1 MGAQFQVDVQVTT
14 HAEQVEA
21 LEKKLESLQSK
32 GINLKVNNIDTSKIS
47 RQMESVGQK
56 ASQSFNKAFSSGTR
70 TSKVDSNSPINFAK
84 MKLEAKKEIKGISK
98 TIQAGLA
105 GSGISERESDKLAQS
120 FVNSQKKG
128 LQAVAKERQKQEI
141 QQRKAYE
148 QQQRQQQK
156 LSNSY
161 WKDYFANQNAK
172 SPNQKALSDY
182 YKQQEKEASAF
193 YKQQQK
199 EADTNLK
206 KQVANVEKLNQN
218 KANIVTAR
226 ANGKTS
232 TLDAL
237 REERKT
243 IKAEQKQLQKEAERY
258 NNIPGYSQ
266 NERAK
271 AIAAK
276 QLGTKSLI
284 DKAWASVQDKDS
296 ASIEKRFNSELAK
309 AKKQLQTSI
318 SKNDY
323 ADSKE
328 ARDYLKYMDNL
339 KASDWKNPLNK
350 LDEVNKKVA
359 TYQSNLQSSHKTN
372 LDNINKEI
380 KAEEENTKQIQKGE
394 EAKARLQRQE
404 KISQLGYENRLKNA
418 HNQEIMDR
426 IQQTRQKY
434 ESQQSQLAKIQQ
446 RATSGEFEARNA
458 KADKFLSRYEG
469 QDSEVLTKARK
480 YASELKSLQSEL
492 QSGVYAS
499 GDKKGLKIIPDDQV
513 KLMDQINE
521 KAKQLQNSFTEISN
535 LESKTLGA
543 GVATRSANNV
553 ASYMENNTRALK
565 KYGSALSEIQQQYRS
580 ATTEMEK
587 SNIDKSFATLKSRIS
602 AEGLTGNSAWSELK
616 RATAQIAQFTGVY
629 GALQNVMFQLPYKA
643 ITAVKDYDAAMTNMQ
658 MATGISNTQAQELMN
673 TYSDMG
679 KQLKVTG
686 VDVATSATEWMKQG
700 KTIEESN
707 KLAQDSIVLSKIG
720 DLSSDDATRTIT
732 AAMKSYDLN
741 ESQVMDFVDQISA
754 IDMASATDVGG
765 LADAFNEV
773 AANANQ
779 AGISTKQLLSYAAV
793 IGETTQEGMSSVG
806 TSLNAIFSRMGNI
819 KLARLKDYQNGGE
832 DLSNVETVLKGVGIS
847 LRDTDGEFRNFG
859 DVLDE
864 TAGRWSEFGT
874 VQQRAVAQAFS
885 GTNHMNDF
893 MVLMQQY
900 SKAQEY
906 MQIADDASGTSMEK
920 YSAYTDS
927 LEGKLEGLKS
937 TFESLSNTV
946 LDSDALKGF
955 VSGGTDVLG
964 LIDKLTNSLGV
975 MGTVAV
981 GAGIFQGKNNS
992 GKSTWD
998 SPHAFFKMTYAA

>member
-1 MGAQFQVDVQVTT
+1 MGVTFQVDVQVTT
-14 HAEQVEA
+14 HAEQINA
-21 LEKKLESLQSK
+21 LEKKLESLQTK
-32 GINLKVNNIDTSKIS
+32 GITLKVNNIDTSKIEQQIQS
-47 RQMESVGQK
+47 LGQK
-56 ASQSFNKAFSSGTR
+56 ASQSLNNAFGSSANNRSAQNAAKQYTQAVQKQLNTNKLKYNIDTGKYAAASSRMSKQLGAYGTQD
-70 TSKVDSNSPINFAK
+70 TAN
-84 MKLEAKKEIKGISK
+84 
-98 TIQAGLA
+98 IQKATAALA
-105 GSGISERESDKLAQS
+105 SYNQALDKLQNHYNGSNVLGKQQLQQTFQDMTKAGDT
-120 FVNSQKKG
+120 FKNTLSQIRD
-128 LQAVAKERQKQEI
+128 E
-141 QQRKAYE
+141 
-148 QQQRQQQK
+148 
-156 LSNSY
+156 SS
-161 WKDYFANQNAK
+161 
-172 SPNQKALSDY
+172 KALSPTV
-182 YKQQEKEASAF
+182 AS
-193 YKQQQK
+193 
-199 EADTNLK
+199 
-206 KQVANVEKLNQN
+206 
-218 KANIVTAR
+218 
-226 ANGKTS
+226 
-232 TLDAL
+232 
-237 REERKT
+237 
-243 IKAEQKQLQKEAERY
+243 
-258 NNIPGYSQ
+258 
-266 NERAK
+266 
-271 AIAAK
+271 
-276 QLGTKSLI
+276 
-284 DKAWASVQDKDS
+284 
-296 ASIEKRFNSELAK
+296 
-309 AKKQLQTSI
+309 
-318 SKNDY
+318 
-323 ADSKE
+323 
-328 ARDYLKYMDNL
+328 
-339 KASDWKNPLNK
+339 
-350 LDEVNKKVA
+350 
-359 TYQSNLQSSHKTN
+359 
-372 LDNINKEI
+372 
-380 KAEEENTKQIQKGE
+380 
-394 EAKARLQRQE
+394 
-404 KISQLGYENRLKNA
+404 
-418 HNQEIMDR
+418 
-426 IQQTRQKY
+426 
-434 ESQQSQLAKIQQ
+434 
-446 RATSGEFEARNA
+446 TSGNKVVEYMNA
-458 KADKFLSRYEG
+458 NSRA
-469 QDSEVLTKARK
+469 V
-480 YASELKSLQSEL
+480 
-492 QSGVYAS
+492 
-499 GDKKGLKIIPDDQV
+499 
-513 KLMDQINE
+513 
-521 KAKQLQNSFTEISN
+521 
-535 LESKTLGA
+535 
-543 GVATRSANNV
+543 
-553 ASYMENNTRALK
+553 K
-565 KYGSALSEIQQQYRS
+565 KYGASLKTLEQQYRS
-580 ATTEMEK
+580 MTTIEEK
-587 SNIDKSFATLKSRIS
+587 ANYDKVFANLKSRID
-602 AEGLTGNSAWSELK
+602 AEGLSGNSWFGELK
-616 RATAQIAQFTGVY
+616 RATGQIAQFAGVY
-629 GALQNVMFQLPYKA
+629 GMLQNTVMQIPYKA

-819 KLARLKDYQNGGE
+819 KLSRLKDYQNGGE
-832 DLSNVETVLKGVGIS
+832 DLSNVETVLRGVGIS

-937 TFESLSNTV
+937 TFESLSSTV

-955 VSGGTDVLG
+955 VSGGTEVLG

>member
-1 MGAQFQVDVQVTT
+1 MGAQFQVDVNVVT
-14 HAEQVEA
+14 HGAEKVNE
-21 LEKKLESLQSK
+21 LEQKLSKMQNKSVDIKFNVQGQNQINNIIQQLQNVQRQ
-32 GINLKVNNIDTSKIS
+32 GINLNLNNNNMARSAQNAARQYTQNFQRQINSSKLKYNIDTGKYAAASS
-47 RQMESVGQK
+47 RMS
-56 ASQSFNKAFSSGTR
+56 
-70 TSKVDSNSPINFAK
+70 
-84 MKLEAKKEIKGISK
+84 
-98 TIQAGLA
+98 
-105 GSGISERESDKLAQS
+105 
-120 FVNSQKKG
+120 
-128 LQAVAKERQKQEI
+128 
-141 QQRKAYE
+141 
-148 QQQRQQQK
+148 
-156 LSNSY
+156 
-161 WKDYFANQNAK
+161 
-172 SPNQKALSDY
+172 
-182 YKQQEKEASAF
+182 
-193 YKQQQK
+193 
-199 EADTNLK
+199 
-206 KQVANVEKLNQN
+206 
-218 KANIVTAR
+218 
-226 ANGKTS
+226 
-232 TLDAL
+232 
-237 REERKT
+237 
-243 IKAEQKQLQKEAERY
+243 
-258 NNIPGYSQ
+258 
-266 NERAK
+266 
-271 AIAAK
+271 K
-276 QLGTKSLI
+276 QLGAYGTQDTANIQKATAALASYNQAL
-284 DKAWASVQDKDS
+284 DKLQNHYNGSNV
-296 ASIEKRFNSELAK
+296 LG
-309 AKKQLQTSI
+309 KKQLQQTFKDMTKAGDTFKNTLSQI
-318 SKNDY
+318 RDESSK
-323 ADSKE
+323 ALS
-328 ARDYLKYMDNL
+328 
-339 KASDWKNPLNK
+339 PT
-350 LDEVNKKVA
+350 VA
-359 TYQSNLQSSHKTN
+359 N
-372 LDNINKEI
+372 
-380 KAEEENTKQIQKGE
+380 
-394 EAKARLQRQE
+394 
-404 KISQLGYENRLKNA
+404 
-418 HNQEIMDR
+418 
-426 IQQTRQKY
+426 
-434 ESQQSQLAKIQQ
+434 
-446 RATSGEFEARNA
+446 TSGNKVVEYMNA
-458 KADKFLSRYEG
+458 NSRA
-469 QDSEVLTKARK
+469 V
-480 YASELKSLQSEL
+480 
-492 QSGVYAS
+492 
-499 GDKKGLKIIPDDQV
+499 
-513 KLMDQINE
+513 
-521 KAKQLQNSFTEISN
+521 
-535 LESKTLGA
+535 
-543 GVATRSANNV
+543 
-553 ASYMENNTRALK
+553 K
-565 KYGSALSEIQQQYRS
+565 KYGASLKTLEQQYRS
-580 ATTEMEK
+580 MTTIEEK
-587 SNIDKSFATLKSRIS
+587 ANYDKVFANLKSRID
-602 AEGLTGNSAWSELK
+602 AEGLSGNSWFGELK
-616 RATAQIAQFTGVY
+616 RATGQIAQFAGVY
-629 GALQNVMFQLPYKA
+629 GMLQNTVIQIPYKA

-819 KLARLKDYQNGGE
+819 KLSRLKDYQNGGE

-847 LRDTDGEFRNFG
+847 LRDADGEFRNFG

-955 VSGGTDVLG
+955 VSGGTEVLG

>member
-1 MGAQFQVDVQVTT
+1 MGAQFQVDVNVVT
-14 HAEQVEA
+14 HGAEKVNE
-21 LEKKLESLQSK
+21 LEQKLSKMQNKSVDIKFNVQGQNQINNIIQQLQNVQRQ
-32 GINLKVNNIDTSKIS
+32 GINLNLNNNNMARSAQNAARQYTQNFQRQINSSKLRYNIDTGKYAAASS
-47 RQMESVGQK
+47 RMS
-56 ASQSFNKAFSSGTR
+56 
-70 TSKVDSNSPINFAK
+70 
-84 MKLEAKKEIKGISK
+84 
-98 TIQAGLA
+98 
-105 GSGISERESDKLAQS
+105 
-120 FVNSQKKG
+120 
-128 LQAVAKERQKQEI
+128 
-141 QQRKAYE
+141 
-148 QQQRQQQK
+148 
-156 LSNSY
+156 
-161 WKDYFANQNAK
+161 
-172 SPNQKALSDY
+172 
-182 YKQQEKEASAF
+182 
-193 YKQQQK
+193 
-199 EADTNLK
+199 
-206 KQVANVEKLNQN
+206 
-218 KANIVTAR
+218 
-226 ANGKTS
+226 
-232 TLDAL
+232 
-237 REERKT
+237 
-243 IKAEQKQLQKEAERY
+243 
-258 NNIPGYSQ
+258 
-266 NERAK
+266 
-271 AIAAK
+271 K
-276 QLGTKSLI
+276 QLGAYGTQDTANIQKATAALASYNQAL
-284 DKAWASVQDKDS
+284 DKLQNHYNGSNV
-296 ASIEKRFNSELAK
+296 LG
-309 AKKQLQTSI
+309 KKQLQ
-318 SKNDY
+318 
-323 ADSKE
+323 
-328 ARDYLKYMDNL
+328 
-339 KASDWKNPLNK
+339 
-350 LDEVNKKVA
+350 
-359 TYQSNLQSSHKTN
+359 
-372 LDNINKEI
+372 
-380 KAEEENTKQIQKGE
+380 
-394 EAKARLQRQE
+394 
-404 KISQLGYENRLKNA
+404 
-418 HNQEIMDR
+418 
-426 IQQTRQKY
+426 QT
-434 ESQQSQLAKIQQ
+434 
-446 RATSGEFEARNA
+446 F
-458 KADKFLSRYEG
+458 
-469 QDSEVLTKARK
+469 QDMTKAGDTFKNTLSQIRDESSK
-480 YASELKSLQSEL
+480 ALSPSIAS
-492 QSGVYAS
+492 AS
-499 GDKKGLKIIPDDQV
+499 GNKV
-513 KLMDQINE
+513 VEYMN
-521 KAKQLQNSFTEISN
+521 ANS
-535 LESKTLGA
+535 
-543 GVATRSANNV
+543 
-553 ASYMENNTRALK
+553 RAVK
-565 KYGSALSEIQQQYRS
+565 KYGASLKTLEQQYRS
-580 ATTEMEK
+580 MTTIEEK
-587 SNIDKSFATLKSRIS
+587 ANYDKVFANLKSRID
-602 AEGLTGNSAWSELK
+602 AEGLSGNSWFGELK
-616 RATAQIAQFTGVY
+616 RATGQIAQFAGVY
-629 GALQNVMFQLPYKA
+629 GMLQNTVMQIPYKA

-819 KLARLKDYQNGGE
+819 KLSRLKDYQNGGE
-832 DLSNVETVLKGVGIS
+832 DLSNVETVLRGVGIS

-937 TFESLSNTV
+937 TFESLSSTV

-955 VSGGTDVLG
+955 VSGGTEVLG

>member
-1 MGAQFQVDVQVTT
+1 MGAQFQVDVNVVT
-14 HAEQVEA
+14 HGAEKVNE
-21 LEKKLESLQSK
+21 LEQKLSKMQNKSVDIKFNVQGQNQINNIIQQLQNVQRQ
-32 GINLKVNNIDTSKIS
+32 GINLNLNNNNMARSAQNAARQYTQNFQRQINSSKLKYNIDTGKYAAASS
-47 RQMESVGQK
+47 RMS
-56 ASQSFNKAFSSGTR
+56 
-70 TSKVDSNSPINFAK
+70 
-84 MKLEAKKEIKGISK
+84 
-98 TIQAGLA
+98 
-105 GSGISERESDKLAQS
+105 
-120 FVNSQKKG
+120 
-128 LQAVAKERQKQEI
+128 
-141 QQRKAYE
+141 
-148 QQQRQQQK
+148 
-156 LSNSY
+156 
-161 WKDYFANQNAK
+161 
-172 SPNQKALSDY
+172 
-182 YKQQEKEASAF
+182 
-193 YKQQQK
+193 
-199 EADTNLK
+199 
-206 KQVANVEKLNQN
+206 
-218 KANIVTAR
+218 
-226 ANGKTS
+226 
-232 TLDAL
+232 
-237 REERKT
+237 
-243 IKAEQKQLQKEAERY
+243 
-258 NNIPGYSQ
+258 
-266 NERAK
+266 
-271 AIAAK
+271 K
-276 QLGTKSLI
+276 QLGAYGTQDTANIQKATVALASYNQAL
-284 DKAWASVQDKDS
+284 DKLQNHYNGSNV
-296 ASIEKRFNSELAK
+296 LG
-309 AKKQLQTSI
+309 KKQLQQTFQDMTKAGDTFKNTLSQI
-318 SKNDY
+318 RDESSK
-323 ADSKE
+323 ALS
-328 ARDYLKYMDNL
+328 
-339 KASDWKNPLNK
+339 PT
-350 LDEVNKKVA
+350 VA
-359 TYQSNLQSSHKTN
+359 N
-372 LDNINKEI
+372 
-380 KAEEENTKQIQKGE
+380 
-394 EAKARLQRQE
+394 
-404 KISQLGYENRLKNA
+404 
-418 HNQEIMDR
+418 
-426 IQQTRQKY
+426 
-434 ESQQSQLAKIQQ
+434 
-446 RATSGEFEARNA
+446 TSGNKVVEYMNA
-458 KADKFLSRYEG
+458 NSRA
-469 QDSEVLTKARK
+469 V
-480 YASELKSLQSEL
+480 
-492 QSGVYAS
+492 
-499 GDKKGLKIIPDDQV
+499 
-513 KLMDQINE
+513 
-521 KAKQLQNSFTEISN
+521 
-535 LESKTLGA
+535 
-543 GVATRSANNV
+543 
-553 ASYMENNTRALK
+553 K
-565 KYGSALSEIQQQYRS
+565 KYGASLKTLEQQYRS
-580 ATTEMEK
+580 MTTVEEK
-587 SNIDKSFATLKSRIS
+587 ANYDKTFANLKSRID
-602 AEGLTGNSAWSELK
+602 AEGLSGNSWFGELK
-616 RATAQIAQFTGVY
+616 RATGQIAQFAGVY
-629 GALQNVMFQLPYKA
+629 GMLQNTVMQIPYKA

-819 KLARLKDYQNGGE
+819 KLSRLKDYQNGGE
-832 DLSNVETVLKGVGIS
+832 DLSNVETVLRGVGIS
-847 LRDTDGEFRNFG
+847 LRDTDGEFRDFG

-864 TAGRWSEFGT
+864 TASRWSEFGT

-955 VSGGTDVLG
+955 VSGGTEVLG

>member
-1 MGAQFQVDVQVTT
+1 MGAQFQVDVNVVT
-14 HAEQVEA
+14 HGAEKVNE
-21 LEKKLESLQSK
+21 LEQKLSKMQNKSVDIKFNVQGQNQINNIIQQLQNVQRQ
-32 GINLKVNNIDTSKIS
+32 GINLNLNNNNMARSAQNAARQYTQNFQRQINSSKLKYNIDTGKYAAASS
-47 RQMESVGQK
+47 RMS
-56 ASQSFNKAFSSGTR
+56 
-70 TSKVDSNSPINFAK
+70 
-84 MKLEAKKEIKGISK
+84 
-98 TIQAGLA
+98 
-105 GSGISERESDKLAQS
+105 
-120 FVNSQKKG
+120 
-128 LQAVAKERQKQEI
+128 
-141 QQRKAYE
+141 
-148 QQQRQQQK
+148 
-156 LSNSY
+156 
-161 WKDYFANQNAK
+161 
-172 SPNQKALSDY
+172 
-182 YKQQEKEASAF
+182 
-193 YKQQQK
+193 
-199 EADTNLK
+199 
-206 KQVANVEKLNQN
+206 
-218 KANIVTAR
+218 
-226 ANGKTS
+226 
-232 TLDAL
+232 
-237 REERKT
+237 
-243 IKAEQKQLQKEAERY
+243 
-258 NNIPGYSQ
+258 
-266 NERAK
+266 
-271 AIAAK
+271 K
-276 QLGTKSLI
+276 QLGAYGTQDTANIQKATTALASYNQAL
-284 DKAWASVQDKDS
+284 DKLQNHYNGSNV
-296 ASIEKRFNSELAK
+296 LG
-309 AKKQLQTSI
+309 KKQLQQTFQDMTKAGDTFKNTLSQIRDESSKALSPTVTS
-318 SKNDY
+318 
-323 ADSKE
+323 
-328 ARDYLKYMDNL
+328 
-339 KASDWKNPLNK
+339 
-350 LDEVNKKVA
+350 
-359 TYQSNLQSSHKTN
+359 
-372 LDNINKEI
+372 
-380 KAEEENTKQIQKGE
+380 
-394 EAKARLQRQE
+394 
-404 KISQLGYENRLKNA
+404 
-418 HNQEIMDR
+418 
-426 IQQTRQKY
+426 
-434 ESQQSQLAKIQQ
+434 
-446 RATSGEFEARNA
+446 TSGNKVVEYMNA
-458 KADKFLSRYEG
+458 NSRA
-469 QDSEVLTKARK
+469 V
-480 YASELKSLQSEL
+480 
-492 QSGVYAS
+492 
-499 GDKKGLKIIPDDQV
+499 
-513 KLMDQINE
+513 
-521 KAKQLQNSFTEISN
+521 
-535 LESKTLGA
+535 
-543 GVATRSANNV
+543 
-553 ASYMENNTRALK
+553 K
-565 KYGSALSEIQQQYRS
+565 KYGASLKTLEQQYRS
-580 ATTEMEK
+580 MTTIEEK
-587 SNIDKSFATLKSRIS
+587 ANYDKVFANLKSRID
-602 AEGLTGNSAWSELK
+602 AEGLSGNSWFGELK
-616 RATAQIAQFTGVY
+616 RATGQIAQFAGVY
-629 GALQNVMFQLPYKA
+629 GMLQNTVMQIPYKA

-819 KLARLKDYQNGGE
+819 KLSRLKDYQNGGE
-832 DLSNVETVLKGVGIS
+832 DLSNVETVLRGVGIS

-937 TFESLSNTV
+937 TFESLSSTV

-955 VSGGTDVLG
+955 VSGGTEVLG

>member
-1 MGAQFQVDVQVTT
+1 MGAQFQVDVNVVT
-14 HAEQVEA
+14 HGAEKVNE
-21 LEKKLESLQSK
+21 LEQKLSKMQNKSVDIKFNVQGQNQINNIIQQLQNVQRQ
-32 GINLKVNNIDTSKIS
+32 GINLNLNNNNMARSAQNAARQYTQNFQRQINSSKLKYNIDTGKYAAASS
-47 RQMESVGQK
+47 RMS
-56 ASQSFNKAFSSGTR
+56 
-70 TSKVDSNSPINFAK
+70 
-84 MKLEAKKEIKGISK
+84 
-98 TIQAGLA
+98 
-105 GSGISERESDKLAQS
+105 
-120 FVNSQKKG
+120 
-128 LQAVAKERQKQEI
+128 
-141 QQRKAYE
+141 
-148 QQQRQQQK
+148 
-156 LSNSY
+156 
-161 WKDYFANQNAK
+161 
-172 SPNQKALSDY
+172 
-182 YKQQEKEASAF
+182 
-193 YKQQQK
+193 
-199 EADTNLK
+199 
-206 KQVANVEKLNQN
+206 
-218 KANIVTAR
+218 
-226 ANGKTS
+226 
-232 TLDAL
+232 
-237 REERKT
+237 
-243 IKAEQKQLQKEAERY
+243 
-258 NNIPGYSQ
+258 
-266 NERAK
+266 
-271 AIAAK
+271 K
-276 QLGTKSLI
+276 QLGAYGTQDTANIQKATAALASYNQAL
-284 DKAWASVQDKDS
+284 DKLQNHYNGSNV
-296 ASIEKRFNSELAK
+296 LG
-309 AKKQLQTSI
+309 KKQLQ
-318 SKNDY
+318 
-323 ADSKE
+323 
-328 ARDYLKYMDNL
+328 
-339 KASDWKNPLNK
+339 
-350 LDEVNKKVA
+350 
-359 TYQSNLQSSHKTN
+359 
-372 LDNINKEI
+372 
-380 KAEEENTKQIQKGE
+380 
-394 EAKARLQRQE
+394 
-404 KISQLGYENRLKNA
+404 
-418 HNQEIMDR
+418 
-426 IQQTRQKY
+426 QT
-434 ESQQSQLAKIQQ
+434 
-446 RATSGEFEARNA
+446 F
-458 KADKFLSRYEG
+458 
-469 QDSEVLTKARK
+469 QDMTKAGDTFKNTLSQIRDESSK
-480 YASELKSLQSEL
+480 ALSPTVAS
-492 QSGVYAS
+492 AS
-499 GDKKGLKIIPDDQV
+499 GNKV
-513 KLMDQINE
+513 VEYMN
-521 KAKQLQNSFTEISN
+521 ANS
-535 LESKTLGA
+535 
-543 GVATRSANNV
+543 
-553 ASYMENNTRALK
+553 RAVK
-565 KYGSALSEIQQQYRS
+565 KYGASLKTLEQQYRS
-580 ATTEMEK
+580 MTTIEEK
-587 SNIDKSFATLKSRIS
+587 ANYDKVFANLKSRIS
-602 AEGLTGNSAWSELK
+602 AEGLSGNSWFGELK
-616 RATAQIAQFTGVY
+616 RATGQIAQFAGVY
-629 GALQNVMFQLPYKA
+629 GMLQNTVMQIPYKA

-720 DLSSDDATRTIT
+720 NLSSDDATRTIT

-819 KLARLKDYQNGGE
+819 KLSRLKDYQNGGE
-832 DLSNVETVLKGVGIS
+832 DLSNVETVLRGVGIS

-893 MVLMQQY
+893 MVLMQLY

-937 TFESLSNTV
+937 TFESLSSTV

-955 VSGGTDVLG
+955 VSGGTEVLG

>member
-1 MGAQFQVDVQVTT
+1 MGAQFQVDVNVVT
-14 HAEQVEA
+14 HGAEKVNE
-21 LEKKLESLQSK
+21 LEQKLSKMQNKSVDIKFNVQGQNQINNIIQQLQNVQRQ
-32 GINLKVNNIDTSKIS
+32 GINLNLNNNNMARSAQNAARQYTQNFQRQINSSKLRYNIDTGKYAAASSRMSKQLGAYGTQDTANI
-47 RQMESVGQK
+47 QK
-56 ASQSFNKAFSSGTR
+56 ATAALASYN
-70 TSKVDSNSPINFAK
+70 
-84 MKLEAKKEIKGISK
+84 
-98 TIQAGLA
+98 QAL
-105 GSGISERESDKLAQS
+105 DKLQNHYNGSNVLGKQQLQQTFQDMTKAGDT
-120 FVNSQKKG
+120 FKNTLSQIRD
-128 LQAVAKERQKQEI
+128 E
-141 QQRKAYE
+141 
-148 QQQRQQQK
+148 
-156 LSNSY
+156 SS
-161 WKDYFANQNAK
+161 
-172 SPNQKALSDY
+172 KALSPTV
-182 YKQQEKEASAF
+182 AS
-193 YKQQQK
+193 
-199 EADTNLK
+199 
-206 KQVANVEKLNQN
+206 
-218 KANIVTAR
+218 
-226 ANGKTS
+226 
-232 TLDAL
+232 
-237 REERKT
+237 
-243 IKAEQKQLQKEAERY
+243 
-258 NNIPGYSQ
+258 
-266 NERAK
+266 
-271 AIAAK
+271 
-276 QLGTKSLI
+276 
-284 DKAWASVQDKDS
+284 
-296 ASIEKRFNSELAK
+296 
-309 AKKQLQTSI
+309 
-318 SKNDY
+318 
-323 ADSKE
+323 
-328 ARDYLKYMDNL
+328 
-339 KASDWKNPLNK
+339 
-350 LDEVNKKVA
+350 
-359 TYQSNLQSSHKTN
+359 
-372 LDNINKEI
+372 
-380 KAEEENTKQIQKGE
+380 
-394 EAKARLQRQE
+394 
-404 KISQLGYENRLKNA
+404 
-418 HNQEIMDR
+418 
-426 IQQTRQKY
+426 
-434 ESQQSQLAKIQQ
+434 
-446 RATSGEFEARNA
+446 TSGNKVVEYMNA
-458 KADKFLSRYEG
+458 NSRA
-469 QDSEVLTKARK
+469 V
-480 YASELKSLQSEL
+480 
-492 QSGVYAS
+492 
-499 GDKKGLKIIPDDQV
+499 
-513 KLMDQINE
+513 
-521 KAKQLQNSFTEISN
+521 
-535 LESKTLGA
+535 
-543 GVATRSANNV
+543 
-553 ASYMENNTRALK
+553 K
-565 KYGSALSEIQQQYRS
+565 KYGASLKTLEQQYRS
-580 ATTEMEK
+580 MTTIEEK
-587 SNIDKSFATLKSRIS
+587 ANYDKVFANLKSRID
-602 AEGLTGNSAWSELK
+602 AEGLSGNSWFGELK
-616 RATAQIAQFTGVY
+616 RATGQIAQFAGVY
-629 GALQNVMFQLPYKA
+629 GMLQNTVMQIPYKA

-819 KLARLKDYQNGGE
+819 KLSRLKDYQNGGE
-832 DLSNVETVLKGVGIS
+832 DLSNVETVLRGVGIS

-906 MQIADDASGTSMEK
+906 MQIANDASGTSMEK

-927 LEGKLEGLKS
+927 LEGKFEGLKS
-937 TFESLSNTV
+937 TFESLSSTV

-955 VSGGTDVLG
+955 VSGGTEVLG

>member
-1 MGAQFQVDVQVTT
+1 MGVQFQVDVNVTT
-14 HAEQVEA
+14 HGAEKVNE
-21 LEKKLESLQSK
+21 LEQKLNSLQSK
-32 GINLKVNNIDTSKIS
+32 GADIKINVEGLDKINTSNIN
-47 RQMESVGQK
+47 RQMQNAGKQ
-56 ASQSFNKAFSSGTR
+56 ASQNFNKSFVSNIG
-70 TSKVDSNSPINFAK
+70 SKKTKINNVVNFAK
-84 MKLEAKKEIKGISK
+84 L
-98 TIQAGLA
+98 
-105 GSGISERESDKLAQS
+105 
-120 FVNSQKKG
+120 
-128 LQAVAKERQKQEI
+128 
-141 QQRKAYE
+141 
-148 QQQRQQQK
+148 QQQANK
-156 LSNSY
+156 EVKNLSNGI
-161 WKDYFANQNAK
+161 QNG
-172 SPNQKALSDY
+172 LGID
-182 YKQQEKEASAF
+182 EKEADKIA
-193 YKQQQK
+193 KQYINVSKKSVSVARREQRKLQAQQVRQAQQDAK
-199 EADTNLK
+199 NNLA
-206 KQVANVEKLNQN
+206 QQLSNVERLNKN
-218 KANIVTAR
+218 KADIIVAR
-226 ANGKTS
+226 ANGKSATVE
-232 TLDAL
+232 AL
-237 REERKT
+237 REERKQ
-243 IKAEQKQLQKEAERY
+243 IRAEQKQLQKDARKISKASGY
-258 NNIPGYSQ
+258 SIPGFSSQ
-266 NERAK
+266 ERAK
-271 AIAAK
+271 AIEAK
-276 QLGTKSLI
+276 QLATKSLV
-284 DKAWASVQDKDS
+284 DKAWASVNDKNS
-296 ASIEKRFNSELAK
+296 EVVTKRFDSELSK
-309 AKKQLQTSI
+309 AKKSLQS
-318 SKNDY
+318 SLNKYDY
-323 ADSKE
+323 ADADKIKE
-328 ARDYLKYMDNL
+328 SQKLIASMGNM
-339 KASDWKNPLNK
+339 KASDYEKPLEKIAQITKQTQDLGRSLQNTH
-350 LDEVNKKVA
+350 KV
-359 TYQSNLQSSHKTN
+359 N
-372 LDNINKEI
+372 LDGINKEI
-380 KAEEENTKQIQKGE
+380 KAEEQNIAQTR
-394 EAKARLQRQE
+394 KAEQSRNQSQVQQ

-418 HNQEIMDR
+418 HNQEIMNR

-434 ESQQSQLAKIQQ
+434 ESQQPQLAKIQQ
-446 RATSGEFEARNA
+446 RDTSGEFEARNA
-458 KADKFLSRYEG
+458 KADKFLSRYKG

-492 QSGVYAS
+492 QSCVYSS

-513 KLMDQINE
+513 RLMNQINE

-543 GVATRSANNV
+543 GVATKSANNV

-565 KYGSALSEIQQQYRS
+565 KYGSALTEIQQQYRS

-587 SNIDKSFATLKSRIS
+587 SNIDKSFAVLKSRIS
-602 AEGLTGNSAWSELK
+602 AEGLSGNSWIGELK
-616 RATAQIAQFTGVY
+616 RATGQIAQFAGVY
-629 GALQNVMFQLPYKA
+629 GMLQNTVMQLPYKT
-643 ITAVKDYDAAMTNMQ
+643 ISAVKDYDSAMTNMQ

-765 LADAFNEV
+765 LANAFNEV

-819 KLARLKDYQNGGE
+819 KLSRLKDYQNGGE
-832 DLSNVETVLKGVGIS
+832 DLSNVETVLRGVGIS

-859 DVLDE
+859 DVLDD
-864 TAGRWSEFGT
+864 TAARWSDFGT

-920 YSAYTDS
+920 YGAYTDS
-927 LEGKLEGLKS
+927 LEGKLEGLES

-946 LDSDALKGF
+946 VNSDFLKGTIDT
-955 VSGGTDVLG
+955 GTQALE
-964 LIDKLTNSLGV
+964 IFDKVTNSLGV
-975 MGTVAV
+975 INTAAIGL
-981 GAGIFQGKNNS
+981 GIFQGKNNS
-992 GKSTWD
+992 GESTWD
-998 SPHAFFKMTYAA
+998 SPHAFFKTIYAA

>member
-1 MGAQFQVDVQVTT
+1 MGVPFQVDVNVVT
-14 HAEQVEA
+14 HGAEKVNE
-21 LEKKLESLQSK
+21 LEQKLSKMQNKSVDIKFNVQGQNQINNIIQQLQNVQRQ
-32 GINLKVNNIDTSKIS
+32 GINLNLNNNNMARSAQNAARQYAQNFQRQINSSKLKYNIDTGKYAAASS
-47 RQMESVGQK
+47 RMS
-56 ASQSFNKAFSSGTR
+56 
-70 TSKVDSNSPINFAK
+70 
-84 MKLEAKKEIKGISK
+84 
-98 TIQAGLA
+98 
-105 GSGISERESDKLAQS
+105 
-120 FVNSQKKG
+120 
-128 LQAVAKERQKQEI
+128 
-141 QQRKAYE
+141 
-148 QQQRQQQK
+148 
-156 LSNSY
+156 
-161 WKDYFANQNAK
+161 
-172 SPNQKALSDY
+172 
-182 YKQQEKEASAF
+182 
-193 YKQQQK
+193 
-199 EADTNLK
+199 
-206 KQVANVEKLNQN
+206 
-218 KANIVTAR
+218 
-226 ANGKTS
+226 
-232 TLDAL
+232 
-237 REERKT
+237 
-243 IKAEQKQLQKEAERY
+243 
-258 NNIPGYSQ
+258 
-266 NERAK
+266 
-271 AIAAK
+271 K
-276 QLGTKSLI
+276 QLGAYGTQDTANIQKATAALASYNQAL
-284 DKAWASVQDKDS
+284 DKLQNHYNGSNV
-296 ASIEKRFNSELAK
+296 LG
-309 AKKQLQTSI
+309 KKQLQ
-318 SKNDY
+318 
-323 ADSKE
+323 
-328 ARDYLKYMDNL
+328 
-339 KASDWKNPLNK
+339 
-350 LDEVNKKVA
+350 
-359 TYQSNLQSSHKTN
+359 
-372 LDNINKEI
+372 
-380 KAEEENTKQIQKGE
+380 
-394 EAKARLQRQE
+394 
-404 KISQLGYENRLKNA
+404 
-418 HNQEIMDR
+418 
-426 IQQTRQKY
+426 QT
-434 ESQQSQLAKIQQ
+434 
-446 RATSGEFEARNA
+446 F
-458 KADKFLSRYEG
+458 
-469 QDSEVLTKARK
+469 QDITKAGDTFKNTLSQIRDESSK
-480 YASELKSLQSEL
+480 ALSPTVAS
-492 QSGVYAS
+492 AS
-499 GDKKGLKIIPDDQV
+499 GNKV
-513 KLMDQINE
+513 VEYMN
-521 KAKQLQNSFTEISN
+521 ANS
-535 LESKTLGA
+535 
-543 GVATRSANNV
+543 
-553 ASYMENNTRALK
+553 RAVK
-565 KYGSALSEIQQQYRS
+565 KYGASLKTLEQQYRS
-580 ATTEMEK
+580 MTTIEEK
-587 SNIDKSFATLKSRIS
+587 ANYDKVFANLKSRIS
-602 AEGLTGNSAWSELK
+602 AEGLSGNSWFGELK
-616 RATAQIAQFTGVY
+616 RATGQIAQFAGVY
-629 GALQNVMFQLPYKA
+629 GMLQNTVMQIPYKA

-819 KLARLKDYQNGGE
+819 KLSRLKDYQNGGE
-832 DLSNVETVLKGVGIS
+832 DLSNVETVLRGVGIS

-937 TFESLSNTV
+937 TFESLSSTV

-955 VSGGTDVLG
+955 VSGGTEVLG

>member
-1 MGAQFQVDVQVTT
+1 MGAQFQVDVNVVT
-14 HAEQVEA
+14 HGAEKVNE
-21 LEKKLESLQSK
+21 LEQKLSKMQNKSVDIKFNVQGQNQINNIIQQLQNVQRQ
-32 GINLKVNNIDTSKIS
+32 GINLNLNNNNMARSAQNAARQYTQNFQRQINSSKLRYNIDTGKYAAASSRMSKQLGAYGTQDTANI
-47 RQMESVGQK
+47 QK
-56 ASQSFNKAFSSGTR
+56 ATAALASYN
-70 TSKVDSNSPINFAK
+70 
-84 MKLEAKKEIKGISK
+84 
-98 TIQAGLA
+98 QAL
-105 GSGISERESDKLAQS
+105 DKLQNHYNGSNVLGKQQLQQTFQDMTKAGDT
-120 FVNSQKKG
+120 FKNTLSQIRD
-128 LQAVAKERQKQEI
+128 E
-141 QQRKAYE
+141 
-148 QQQRQQQK
+148 
-156 LSNSY
+156 SS
-161 WKDYFANQNAK
+161 
-172 SPNQKALSDY
+172 KALSP
-182 YKQQEKEASAF
+182 
-193 YKQQQK
+193 
-199 EADTNLK
+199 T
-206 KQVANVEKLNQN
+206 
-218 KANIVTAR
+218 
-226 ANGKTS
+226 
-232 TLDAL
+232 
-237 REERKT
+237 
-243 IKAEQKQLQKEAERY
+243 
-258 NNIPGYSQ
+258 
-266 NERAK
+266 
-271 AIAAK
+271 
-276 QLGTKSLI
+276 
-284 DKAWASVQDKDS
+284 
-296 ASIEKRFNSELAK
+296 
-309 AKKQLQTSI
+309 
-318 SKNDY
+318 
-323 ADSKE
+323 
-328 ARDYLKYMDNL
+328 
-339 KASDWKNPLNK
+339 
-350 LDEVNKKVA
+350 VA
-359 TYQSNLQSSHKTN
+359 T
-372 LDNINKEI
+372 
-380 KAEEENTKQIQKGE
+380 
-394 EAKARLQRQE
+394 
-404 KISQLGYENRLKNA
+404 
-418 HNQEIMDR
+418 
-426 IQQTRQKY
+426 
-434 ESQQSQLAKIQQ
+434 
-446 RATSGEFEARNA
+446 TSGNKVVEYMNA
-458 KADKFLSRYEG
+458 NSRA
-469 QDSEVLTKARK
+469 V
-480 YASELKSLQSEL
+480 
-492 QSGVYAS
+492 
-499 GDKKGLKIIPDDQV
+499 
-513 KLMDQINE
+513 
-521 KAKQLQNSFTEISN
+521 
-535 LESKTLGA
+535 
-543 GVATRSANNV
+543 
-553 ASYMENNTRALK
+553 K
-565 KYGSALSEIQQQYRS
+565 KYGASLKTLEQQYRS
-580 ATTEMEK
+580 MTTIEEK
-587 SNIDKSFATLKSRIS
+587 ANYDKVFANLKSRID
-602 AEGLTGNSAWSELK
+602 AEGLSGNSWFGELK
-616 RATAQIAQFTGVY
+616 RATGQIAQFAGVY
-629 GALQNVMFQLPYKA
+629 GMLQNTVMQIPYKA

-819 KLARLKDYQNGGE
+819 KLSRLKDYQNGGE
-832 DLSNVETVLKGVGIS
+832 DLSNVETVLRGVGIS

-937 TFESLSNTV
+937 TFESLSSTV

-955 VSGGTDVLG
+955 VSGGTEVLG

>member
-1 MGAQFQVDVQVTT
+1 MGAQFQVDVNVVT
-14 HAEQVEA
+14 HGAEKVNE
-21 LEKKLESLQSK
+21 LEQKLSKMQNKSVDIKFNVQGQNQINNIIQQLQNVQRQ
-32 GINLKVNNIDTSKIS
+32 GINLNLNNNNMARSAQNAARQYTQNFQRQINSSKLKYNIDTGKYAAASSKMS
-47 RQMESVGQK
+47 
-56 ASQSFNKAFSSGTR
+56 
-70 TSKVDSNSPINFAK
+70 
-84 MKLEAKKEIKGISK
+84 
-98 TIQAGLA
+98 
-105 GSGISERESDKLAQS
+105 
-120 FVNSQKKG
+120 
-128 LQAVAKERQKQEI
+128 
-141 QQRKAYE
+141 
-148 QQQRQQQK
+148 
-156 LSNSY
+156 
-161 WKDYFANQNAK
+161 
-172 SPNQKALSDY
+172 
-182 YKQQEKEASAF
+182 
-193 YKQQQK
+193 
-199 EADTNLK
+199 
-206 KQVANVEKLNQN
+206 
-218 KANIVTAR
+218 
-226 ANGKTS
+226 
-232 TLDAL
+232 
-237 REERKT
+237 
-243 IKAEQKQLQKEAERY
+243 
-258 NNIPGYSQ
+258 
-266 NERAK
+266 
-271 AIAAK
+271 K
-276 QLGTKSLI
+276 QLGAYGTQDTANIQKATAALASYNQAL
-284 DKAWASVQDKDS
+284 DKLQNHYNGSNV
-296 ASIEKRFNSELAK
+296 LG
-309 AKKQLQTSI
+309 KKQLQ
-318 SKNDY
+318 
-323 ADSKE
+323 
-328 ARDYLKYMDNL
+328 
-339 KASDWKNPLNK
+339 
-350 LDEVNKKVA
+350 
-359 TYQSNLQSSHKTN
+359 
-372 LDNINKEI
+372 
-380 KAEEENTKQIQKGE
+380 
-394 EAKARLQRQE
+394 
-404 KISQLGYENRLKNA
+404 
-418 HNQEIMDR
+418 
-426 IQQTRQKY
+426 QT
-434 ESQQSQLAKIQQ
+434 
-446 RATSGEFEARNA
+446 F
-458 KADKFLSRYEG
+458 
-469 QDSEVLTKARK
+469 QDMTKAGDTFKNTLSQIRDESSK
-480 YASELKSLQSEL
+480 ALSPSIAS
-492 QSGVYAS
+492 AS
-499 GDKKGLKIIPDDQV
+499 GNKV
-513 KLMDQINE
+513 VEYMN
-521 KAKQLQNSFTEISN
+521 ANS
-535 LESKTLGA
+535 
-543 GVATRSANNV
+543 
-553 ASYMENNTRALK
+553 RAVK
-565 KYGSALSEIQQQYRS
+565 KYGASLKTLEQQYRS
-580 ATTEMEK
+580 MTTIEEK
-587 SNIDKSFATLKSRIS
+587 ANYDKVFANLKSRID
-602 AEGLTGNSAWSELK
+602 AEGLSGNSWFGELK
-616 RATAQIAQFTGVY
+616 RATGQIAQFAGVY
-629 GALQNVMFQLPYKA
+629 GMLQNTVMQIPYKA

-819 KLARLKDYQNGGE
+819 KLSRLKDYQNGGE
-832 DLSNVETVLKGVGIS
+832 DLSNVETVLRGVGIS

-937 TFESLSNTV
+937 TFESLSSTV

-955 VSGGTDVLG
+955 VSGGTEVLG

-998 SPHAFFKMTYAA
+998 SPHAFSK

>member
-1 MGAQFQVDVQVTT
+1 MGAQFQVAVNVVT
-14 HAEQVEA
+14 HGAE
-21 LEKKLESLQSK
+21 
-32 GINLKVNNIDTSKIS
+32 KVNELEQKLSKMQNKPVSLNFQVKGQKQLTNLINQIKQVQNMLKGMPTTNIPNNNLPRNNNPSRNNNPNRYPTNKLKYNIDTGKYAAASS
-47 RQMESVGQK
+47 RMS
-56 ASQSFNKAFSSGTR
+56 
-70 TSKVDSNSPINFAK
+70 
-84 MKLEAKKEIKGISK
+84 
-98 TIQAGLA
+98 
-105 GSGISERESDKLAQS
+105 
-120 FVNSQKKG
+120 
-128 LQAVAKERQKQEI
+128 
-141 QQRKAYE
+141 
-148 QQQRQQQK
+148 
-156 LSNSY
+156 
-161 WKDYFANQNAK
+161 
-172 SPNQKALSDY
+172 
-182 YKQQEKEASAF
+182 
-193 YKQQQK
+193 
-199 EADTNLK
+199 
-206 KQVANVEKLNQN
+206 
-218 KANIVTAR
+218 
-226 ANGKTS
+226 
-232 TLDAL
+232 
-237 REERKT
+237 
-243 IKAEQKQLQKEAERY
+243 
-258 NNIPGYSQ
+258 
-266 NERAK
+266 
-271 AIAAK
+271 K
-276 QLGTKSLI
+276 QLGAYGTQDTANIQKATAALASYNQAL
-284 DKAWASVQDKDS
+284 DKLQNHYNGSNV
-296 ASIEKRFNSELAK
+296 LG
-309 AKKQLQTSI
+309 KKQLQ
-318 SKNDY
+318 
-323 ADSKE
+323 
-328 ARDYLKYMDNL
+328 
-339 KASDWKNPLNK
+339 
-350 LDEVNKKVA
+350 
-359 TYQSNLQSSHKTN
+359 
-372 LDNINKEI
+372 
-380 KAEEENTKQIQKGE
+380 
-394 EAKARLQRQE
+394 
-404 KISQLGYENRLKNA
+404 
-418 HNQEIMDR
+418 
-426 IQQTRQKY
+426 QT
-434 ESQQSQLAKIQQ
+434 
-446 RATSGEFEARNA
+446 F
-458 KADKFLSRYEG
+458 
-469 QDSEVLTKARK
+469 QDMTKAGDTFKNTLSQIRDESSK
-480 YASELKSLQSEL
+480 ALSPTVAS
-492 QSGVYAS
+492 AS
-499 GDKKGLKIIPDDQV
+499 GNKV
-513 KLMDQINE
+513 VEYMN
-521 KAKQLQNSFTEISN
+521 ANS
-535 LESKTLGA
+535 
-543 GVATRSANNV
+543 
-553 ASYMENNTRALK
+553 RAVK
-565 KYGSALSEIQQQYRS
+565 KYGASLKTLEQQYRS
-580 ATTEMEK
+580 MTTIEEK
-587 SNIDKSFATLKSRIS
+587 ANYDKVFANLKSRID
-602 AEGLTGNSAWSELK
+602 AEGLSGNSWFGELK
-616 RATAQIAQFTGVY
+616 RATGQIAQFAGVY
-629 GALQNVMFQLPYKA
+629 GMLQNTVMQIPYKA

-819 KLARLKDYQNGGE
+819 KLSRLKDYQNGGE
-832 DLSNVETVLKGVGIS
+832 DLSNVETVLRGVGIS

-937 TFESLSNTV
+937 TFESLSSTV

-955 VSGGTDVLG
+955 VSGGTEVLG

>member
-1 MGAQFQVDVQVTT
+1 MGVTFQVDVQVTT
-14 HAEQVEA
+14 HAEQINA
-21 LEKKLESLQSK
+21 LEKKLESLQTK
-32 GINLKVNNIDTSKIS
+32 GITLKVNNIDTSKIEQQIQS
-47 RQMESVGQK
+47 LGQK
-56 ASQSFNKAFSSGTR
+56 ASQSLNNAFGSSANNR
-70 TSKVDSNSPINFAK
+70 SAQNAAK
-84 MKLEAKKEIKGISK
+84 QY
-98 TIQAGLA
+98 IQA
-105 GSGISERESDKLAQS
+105 
-120 FVNSQKKG
+120 V
-128 LQAVAKERQKQEI
+128 
-141 QQRKAYE
+141 
-148 QQQRQQQK
+148 
-156 LSNSY
+156 
-161 WKDYFANQNAK
+161 
-172 SPNQKALSDY
+172 
-182 YKQQEKEASAF
+182 
-193 YKQQQK
+193 
-199 EADTNLK
+199 
-206 KQVANVEKLNQN
+206 
-218 KANIVTAR
+218 
-226 ANGKTS
+226 
-232 TLDAL
+232 
-237 REERKT
+237 
-243 IKAEQKQLQKEAERY
+243 QKQLNTNKLKY
-258 NNIPGYSQ
+258 NIDTGKY
-266 NERAK
+266 
-271 AIAAK
+271 AAASSRMSK
-276 QLGTKSLI
+276 QLGAYGTQDTANIQKATAALASYNQAL
-284 DKAWASVQDKDS
+284 DKLQNHYNGSNV
-296 ASIEKRFNSELAK
+296 LG
-309 AKKQLQTSI
+309 KKQLQQTFQDMTKAGDTFKNTLSQI
-318 SKNDY
+318 RDESSKVLSPTIAN
-323 ADSKE
+323 
-328 ARDYLKYMDNL
+328 
-339 KASDWKNPLNK
+339 
-350 LDEVNKKVA
+350 
-359 TYQSNLQSSHKTN
+359 
-372 LDNINKEI
+372 
-380 KAEEENTKQIQKGE
+380 
-394 EAKARLQRQE
+394 
-404 KISQLGYENRLKNA
+404 
-418 HNQEIMDR
+418 
-426 IQQTRQKY
+426 
-434 ESQQSQLAKIQQ
+434 
-446 RATSGEFEARNA
+446 TSGNKVVEYMNA
-458 KADKFLSRYEG
+458 NSRA
-469 QDSEVLTKARK
+469 V
-480 YASELKSLQSEL
+480 
-492 QSGVYAS
+492 
-499 GDKKGLKIIPDDQV
+499 
-513 KLMDQINE
+513 
-521 KAKQLQNSFTEISN
+521 
-535 LESKTLGA
+535 
-543 GVATRSANNV
+543 
-553 ASYMENNTRALK
+553 K
-565 KYGSALSEIQQQYRS
+565 KYGASLKTLEQQYRS
-580 ATTEMEK
+580 MTTVEEK
-587 SNIDKSFATLKSRIS
+587 ANYDKTFANLKSRID
-602 AEGLTGNSAWSELK
+602 AEGLSGNSWFGELK
-616 RATAQIAQFTGVY
+616 RATGQIAQFAGVY
-629 GALQNVMFQLPYKA
+629 GMLQNTVMQIPYKA
-643 ITAVKDYDAAMTNMQ
+643 ISAVKDYDAAMTNMQ

-700 KTIEESN
+700 KSIEESN

-819 KLARLKDYQNGGE
+819 KLSRLKDYQNGGE
-832 DLSNVETVLKGVGIS
+832 DLSNVETVLRGIGIS

-906 MQIADDASGTSMEK
+906 MRIADDASGTSMEK

-955 VSGGTDVLG
+955 VSGGTEVLG

>member
-1 MGAQFQVDVQVTT
+1 MGAQFQVDVNVVT
-14 HAEQVEA
+14 HGAEKVNE
-21 LEKKLESLQSK
+21 LEQKLSKMQNKSVDIKFNVQGQNQINNIIQQLQNVQRQ
-32 GINLKVNNIDTSKIS
+32 GINLNLNNNNMARSAQNAARQYTQNFQRQINSSKLKYNIDTGKYAAASSKMS
-47 RQMESVGQK
+47 
-56 ASQSFNKAFSSGTR
+56 
-70 TSKVDSNSPINFAK
+70 
-84 MKLEAKKEIKGISK
+84 
-98 TIQAGLA
+98 
-105 GSGISERESDKLAQS
+105 
-120 FVNSQKKG
+120 
-128 LQAVAKERQKQEI
+128 
-141 QQRKAYE
+141 
-148 QQQRQQQK
+148 
-156 LSNSY
+156 
-161 WKDYFANQNAK
+161 
-172 SPNQKALSDY
+172 
-182 YKQQEKEASAF
+182 
-193 YKQQQK
+193 
-199 EADTNLK
+199 
-206 KQVANVEKLNQN
+206 
-218 KANIVTAR
+218 
-226 ANGKTS
+226 
-232 TLDAL
+232 
-237 REERKT
+237 
-243 IKAEQKQLQKEAERY
+243 
-258 NNIPGYSQ
+258 
-266 NERAK
+266 
-271 AIAAK
+271 K
-276 QLGTKSLI
+276 QLGAYGTQDTANIQKATAALASYNQAL
-284 DKAWASVQDKDS
+284 DKLQNHYNGSNV
-296 ASIEKRFNSELAK
+296 LG
-309 AKKQLQTSI
+309 KKQLQ
-318 SKNDY
+318 
-323 ADSKE
+323 
-328 ARDYLKYMDNL
+328 
-339 KASDWKNPLNK
+339 
-350 LDEVNKKVA
+350 
-359 TYQSNLQSSHKTN
+359 
-372 LDNINKEI
+372 
-380 KAEEENTKQIQKGE
+380 
-394 EAKARLQRQE
+394 
-404 KISQLGYENRLKNA
+404 
-418 HNQEIMDR
+418 
-426 IQQTRQKY
+426 QT
-434 ESQQSQLAKIQQ
+434 
-446 RATSGEFEARNA
+446 F
-458 KADKFLSRYEG
+458 
-469 QDSEVLTKARK
+469 QDMTKAGDTFKNTLSQIRDESSK
-480 YASELKSLQSEL
+480 ALSPSIAS
-492 QSGVYAS
+492 AS
-499 GDKKGLKIIPDDQV
+499 GNKV
-513 KLMDQINE
+513 VEYMN
-521 KAKQLQNSFTEISN
+521 ANS
-535 LESKTLGA
+535 
-543 GVATRSANNV
+543 
-553 ASYMENNTRALK
+553 RAVK
-565 KYGSALSEIQQQYRS
+565 KYGASLKTLEQQYRS
-580 ATTEMEK
+580 MTTIEEK
-587 SNIDKSFATLKSRIS
+587 ANYDKVFANLKSRID
-602 AEGLTGNSAWSELK
+602 AEGLSGNSWFGELK
-616 RATAQIAQFTGVY
+616 RATGQIAQFAGVY
-629 GALQNVMFQLPYKA
+629 GMFQNTVMQIPYKA

-819 KLARLKDYQNGGE
+819 KLSRLKDYQNGGE
-832 DLSNVETVLKGVGIS
+832 DLSNVETVLRGVGIS

-937 TFESLSNTV
+937 TFESLSSTV

-955 VSGGTDVLG
+955 VSGGTEVLG

-998 SPHAFFKMTYAA
+998 SPHAFSK